1 MKRNLYILLPVLG
14 LSAALLAACGSQS
27 TPDSVTQQITSNQD
41 ALAAGASSSTVQITE
56 NKDDDASLPAAGETV
71 PLAANASLQAAAG
84 SGQTA
89 YISEADAKKI
99 AMEHAGVKEED
110 ISYFKLKLDTDD
122 GIVEYDIKFYV
133 GNAEYE
139 YDIDAVTG
147 TIRSFDTELSEEH
160 HQNGTQGSSNAAAPA
175 GFTDGARGSG
185 GITAA
190 APAGSISEA
199 DAKKIAL
206 EQVPGATENNLRL
219 KTDYDD
225 GRMKYE
231 IKIVYNEIKYE
242 FDIDA
247 ATGKI
252 LEWESESI
260 YD

>member
-1 MKRNLYILLPVLG
+1 MKRNLYILLPALG

-41 ALAAGASSSTVQITE
+41 ALAAGASSSTVQIME

-71 PLAANASLQAAAG
+71 PLAANASLQAAAV

-133 GNAEYE
+133 GNTEYE

-160 HQNGTQGSSNAAAPA
+160 HQNGTQGSSN
-175 GFTDGARGSG
+175 
-185 GITAA
+185 AA

>member
-1 MKRNLYILLPVLG
+1 M
-14 LSAALLAACGSQS
+14 
-27 TPDSVTQQITSNQD
+27 
-41 ALAAGASSSTVQITE
+41 
-56 NKDDDASLPAAGETV
+56 
-71 PLAANASLQAAAG
+71 
-84 SGQTA
+84 
-89 YISEADAKKI
+89 
-99 AMEHAGVKEED
+99 
-110 ISYFKLKLDTDD
+110 
-122 GIVEYDIKFYV
+122 EYDIKFYV
-133 GNAEYE
+133 GNTEYE

-160 HQNGTQGSSNAAAPA
+160 HQNGTQGSSN
-175 GFTDGARGSG
+175 
-185 GITAA
+185 AA

>member
-1 MKRNLYILLPVLG
+1 MKRNLYILLPALG
-14 LSAALLAACGSQS
+14 LSAALLTACGSQ
-27 TPDSVTQQITSNQD
+27 DSQDLVTQQITSTQES
-41 ALAAGASSSTVQITE
+41 LAAGASASNLQVTE
-56 NKDDDASLPAAGETV
+56 NKNDDALPAAGETV
-71 PLAANASLQAAAG
+71 PIAAG
-84 SGQTA
+84 GASAQALAGNTQTG
-89 YISEADAKKI
+89 EAEAKKI
-99 AMEHAGVKEED
+99 ALEHAGLKDED
-110 ISYFKLKLDTDD
+110 ISYFKLKLDSDD
-122 GIVEYDIKFYV
+122 GVVEYEVKFYA
-133 GNAEYE
+133 GNTEYD

-147 TIRSFDTELSEEH
+147 TIRSFDTELDDDH
-160 HQNGTQGSSNAAAPA
+160 HQNTGTGNAN
-175 GFTDGARGSG
+175 T
-185 GITAA
+185 A

-206 EQVPGATENNLRL
+206 EQVPGATESNLRL

>member
-1 MKRNLYILLPVLG
+1 MKRNLYILLPALG

-27 TPDSVTQQITSNQD
+27 TPDSATQQITSNQD

-133 GNAEYE
+133 GNTEYE

-160 HQNGTQGSSNAAAPA
+160 HQNGTQGSSNAA
-175 GFTDGARGSG
+175 T
-185 GITAA
+185 
-190 APAGSISEA
+190 PAGSISEA

>member
-1 MKRNLYILLPVLG
+1 MKRNLYILLPALG
-14 LSAALLAACGSQS
+14 LSAALLTACGSQ
-27 TPDSVTQQITSNQD
+27 DSQDLVTQQITSTQES
-41 ALAAGASSSTVQITE
+41 LAAGASASNLQVTE
-56 NKDDDASLPAAGETV
+56 NKNDDALPAAGETV
-71 PLAANASLQAAAG
+71 PIAAG
-84 SGQTA
+84 GSSAQALAGNTQTGGQTA
-89 YISEADAKKI
+89 YISEAEAKKI
-99 AMEHAGVKEED
+99 ALEHAGLKDED
-110 ISYFKLKLDTDD
+110 ISYFKLKLDSDD
-122 GIVEYDIKFYV
+122 GVVEYEVKFYA
-133 GNAEYE
+133 GNTEYD

-147 TIRSFDTELSEEH
+147 TIRSFDTELDDDH
-160 HQNGTQGSSNAAAPA
+160 HQNTGTGNAN
-175 GFTDGARGSG
+175 T
-185 GITAA
+185 A

>member
-1 MKRNLYILLPVLG
+1 MKKNLYILLPALG
-14 LSAALLAACGSQS
+14 LSGALLAACGSQD
-27 TPDSVTQQITSNQD
+27 TQDSVTQQITSTQD
-41 ALAAGASSSTVQITE
+41 ALAAGASSSTVQIAE
-56 NKDDDASLPAAGETV
+56 NKNDDASLPAAGETV
-71 PLAANASLQAAAG
+71 PLAASASRQAPAVNTQT

-89 YISEADAKKI
+89 YISEADAKKT
-99 AMEHAGVKEED
+99 AMEHAGIKEED
-110 ISYFKLKLDTDD
+110 ISYFRLKLDTDD
-122 GIVEYDIKFYV
+122 GVVEYDIKFYV
-133 GNAEYE
+133 GNMEYE

-160 HQNGTQGSSNAAAPA
+160 HQNA
-175 GFTDGARGSG
+175 GNT
-185 GITAA
+185 A

-199 DAKKIAL
+199 EAKKIAL

-225 GRMKYE
+225 GRMIYE
-231 IKIVYNEIKYE
+231 IKIVHNEIKYE